1 MFTWT
6 VGLLAGSRAAS
17 RGCRRRAL
25 RRAQIAGRTGL
36 GDLVDHKFQC
46 GAGAA
51 RVEEDGLVD
60 RAILFLEAVV
70 VSKDVQRVL
79 VLLGVGVLQHELNS
93 THFGGAALALH
104 GKFKVVAL
112 ANAAKLIDCP
122 QPRRNRSASPHW
134 PARLL

>member
-70 VSKDVQRVL
+70 ISKDVQRDRKSTR
-79 VLLGVGVLQHELNS
+79 LNS
-93 THFGGAALALH
+93 SHTVISYAVFCL
-104 GKFKVVAL
+104 K
-112 ANAAKLIDCP
+112 
-122 QPRRNRSASPHW
+122 
-134 PARLL
+134 